1 VVPGLTPS
9 DRRRRVLRAAR
20 RLADLKLERKETSGQ
35 RTGKTARDATTTTRR
50 LEKGPTMTKT
60 VIEVDGL
67 WKNFRMYHERNR
79 YIKAALLRGRRA
91 KYEEFWALK
100 DVTFEVAHG
109 ATLGIIGS
117 NGSGKTTMLKCLTG
131 IYTPEKGAIK
141 IDGKLAALLE
151 LGAGFHPELTGA
163 ENIFLNGSILGMSKR
178 DVQNKFESIVEF
190 AGLEKFIDTPV
201 KNFSSGMVVRLGF
214 SIASHVEPEILLI
227 DEILSVGDQDFQRK
241 SSEKIEEFRREG
253 RTIVV
258 VSHSLGLVQ
267 QLCKE
272 VIWLDKGQIRQ
283 SGPAAEVIA
292 AYTGG
297 SYQPQTE
304 RDESSRN
311 RWGTGDARINS
322 IELLNHDGT
331 IAQVIDSNAG
341 AQIRF
346 QISAHTRIESPILR
360 VQITRLNGDVVWA
373 TSTQRG
379 TNTMR
384 VLDGPATATLNIEST
399 KLLEGTYFVSA
410 AITDST
416 GTTEFDHCE
425 NWLRFNVQKTNVF
438 DEGIVAINSTWSLER
453 HHR

>member
-1 VVPGLTPS
+1 
-9 DRRRRVLRAAR
+9 
-20 RLADLKLERKETSGQ
+20 
-35 RTGKTARDATTTTRR
+35 
-50 LEKGPTMTKT
+50 MTNSAIS
-60 VIEVDGL
+60 VSSL
-67 WKNFRMYHERNR
+67 SKNFRLYHERNR

-100 DVTFEVAHG
+100 DVSFEVAHG

-141 IDGKLAALLE
+141 VDGKLAALLE

-178 DVQNKFESIVEF
+178 DVQNKFASIVEF

-283 SGPAAEVIA
+283 SGPAAEVVA

-331 IAQVIDSNAG
+331 IAQVIESNAG

-384 VLDGPATATLNIEST
+384 VLDGAATATLNIEAT

-416 GTTEFDHCE
+416 ATTEFDHCE
-425 NWLRFNVQKTNVF
+425 NWLRFNVHKTNVF

>member
-1 VVPGLTPS
+1 MT
-9 DRRRRVLRAAR
+9 
-20 RLADLKLERKETSGQ
+20 TS
-35 RTGKTARDATTTTRR
+35 AISVSS
-50 LEKGPTMTKT
+50 LS
-60 VIEVDGL
+60 
-67 WKNFRMYHERNR
+67 KNFRLYHERNR

-141 IDGKLAALLE
+141 INGKLAALLE

-178 DVQNKFESIVEF
+178 DVQNKFTSIVEF

-331 IAQVIDSNAG
+331 VAQVIESNTG

-416 GTTEFDHCE
+416 GTPEFDHCE
-425 NWLRFNVQKTNVF
+425 NWLRFNVHKTNVF

>member
-1 VVPGLTPS
+1 MT
-9 DRRRRVLRAAR
+9 
-20 RLADLKLERKETSGQ
+20 TS
-35 RTGKTARDATTTTRR
+35 AISVSS
-50 LEKGPTMTKT
+50 LS
-60 VIEVDGL
+60 
-67 WKNFRMYHERNR
+67 KNFRLYHERNR

-178 DVQNKFESIVEF
+178 DVQNKFGSIVEF

-331 IAQVIDSNAG
+331 VAQVIESNTG

-360 VQITRLNGDVVWA
+360 VQITRLNGDIVWA

-425 NWLRFNVQKTNVF
+425 NWLRFSVHKTNVF

>member
-1 VVPGLTPS
+1 
-9 DRRRRVLRAAR
+9 
-20 RLADLKLERKETSGQ
+20 
-35 RTGKTARDATTTTRR
+35 
-50 LEKGPTMTKT
+50 MTNSAIS
-60 VIEVDGL
+60 VSSL
-67 WKNFRMYHERNR
+67 SKNFRLYHERNR

-100 DVTFEVAHG
+100 DVSFEVAHG

-131 IYTPEKGAIK
+131 IYTPEKGTIK
-141 IDGKLAALLE
+141 VDGKLAALLE

-178 DVQNKFESIVEF
+178 DVQNKFASIVEF
-190 AGLEKFIDTPV
+190 AGLEKFINTPV

-297 SYQPQTE
+297 SYQPQTD

-322 IELLNHDGT
+322 IELLNHDET
-331 IAQVIDSNAG
+331 IAQVIESNAG

-410 AITDST
+410 SITDST

-425 NWLRFNVQKTNVF
+425 NWLRFNVHKTNVF

>member
-1 VVPGLTPS
+1 MT
-9 DRRRRVLRAAR
+9 
-20 RLADLKLERKETSGQ
+20 TS
-35 RTGKTARDATTTTRR
+35 AISVSS
-50 LEKGPTMTKT
+50 LS
-60 VIEVDGL
+60 
-67 WKNFRMYHERNR
+67 KNFRLYHERNR

-100 DVTFEVAHG
+100 DVSFEVAHG

-117 NGSGKTTMLKCLTG
+117 NGSGKTTMLKFLTG
-131 IYTPEKGAIK
+131 IYTPEKGSIK

-178 DVQNKFESIVEF
+178 DVQTKFASIVEF

-331 IAQVIDSNAG
+331 VAQVIESNAG

-360 VQITRLNGDVVWA
+360 VQITRLNGDIVWA

-399 KLLEGTYFVSA
+399 KLLEGTYYVSA

-425 NWLRFNVQKTNVF
+425 NWLRFNVHKTNVF

>member
-1 VVPGLTPS
+1 
-9 DRRRRVLRAAR
+9 
-20 RLADLKLERKETSGQ
+20 
-35 RTGKTARDATTTTRR
+35 
-50 LEKGPTMTKT
+50 MTNSAIS
-60 VIEVDGL
+60 VSSL
-67 WKNFRMYHERNR
+67 SKNFRLYHERNR

-100 DVTFEVAHG
+100 DVSFEVAHG

-141 IDGKLAALLE
+141 VDGKLAALLE

-178 DVQNKFESIVEF
+178 DVQNKFASIVEF

-322 IELLNHDGT
+322 IELLNHDET
-331 IAQVIDSNAG
+331 VAQVIESNAG

-360 VQITRLNGDVVWA
+360 VQITRLNGDIVWA

-425 NWLRFNVQKTNVF
+425 NWLRFNVHKTNLF

>member
-1 VVPGLTPS
+1 
-9 DRRRRVLRAAR
+9 
-20 RLADLKLERKETSGQ
+20 
-35 RTGKTARDATTTTRR
+35 
-50 LEKGPTMTKT
+50 MTNSAIS
-60 VIEVDGL
+60 VSSL
-67 WKNFRMYHERNR
+67 SKNFRLYHERNR

-100 DVTFEVAHG
+100 DVSFEVAHG

-131 IYTPEKGAIK
+131 IYTPEKGMIK
-141 IDGKLAALLE
+141 VDGKLAALLE

-178 DVQNKFESIVEF
+178 DVQNKFASIVEF
-190 AGLEKFIDTPV
+190 AGLEKFINTPV

-297 SYQPQTE
+297 SYQPQSD

-322 IELLNHDGT
+322 IELLNHDET
-331 IAQVIDSNAG
+331 IAQVIESNAG

-425 NWLRFNVQKTNVF
+425 NWLRFNVHKTNVF

>member
-1 VVPGLTPS
+1 
-9 DRRRRVLRAAR
+9 
-20 RLADLKLERKETSGQ
+20 
-35 RTGKTARDATTTTRR
+35 
-50 LEKGPTMTKT
+50 MTNSAIS
-60 VIEVDGL
+60 VSSL
-67 WKNFRMYHERNR
+67 SKNFRLYHERNR

-100 DVTFEVAHG
+100 DVSFEVAHG

-131 IYTPEKGAIK
+131 IYTPEKGTIK
-141 IDGKLAALLE
+141 VDGKLAALLE

-178 DVQNKFESIVEF
+178 DVQNKFASIVEF
-190 AGLEKFIDTPV
+190 AGLEKFINTPV

-297 SYQPQTE
+297 SYQPQTD

-331 IAQVIDSNAG
+331 IAQVIESNAG

-410 AITDST
+410 SITDST

-425 NWLRFNVQKTNVF
+425 NWLRFNVHKTNVF